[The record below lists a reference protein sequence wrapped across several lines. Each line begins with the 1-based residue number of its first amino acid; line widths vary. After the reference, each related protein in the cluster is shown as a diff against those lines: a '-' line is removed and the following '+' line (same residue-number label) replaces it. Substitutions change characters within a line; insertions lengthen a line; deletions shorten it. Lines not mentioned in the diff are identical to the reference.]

1 MFNLCPYLK
10 GLLLAHVKIPS
21 EYALST
27 PCLTLSAQN
36 YDYIRNLLSHN
47 ALMFHVLLLRVCF
60 ESFVYDHSRLLPPM
74 G

>member
-1 MFNLCPYLK
+1 MSISDMFTLGMKKNL
-10 GLLLAHVKIPS
+10 

-27 PCLTLSAQN
+27 SCFTLSAQN

-60 ESFVYDHSRLLPPM
+60 ESFVYDHARLLPPM